1 MKESRVARD
10 RKIPSSEDMDEY
22 YHDDP
27 EIESPHS
34 RRFLT
39 RPIVAGLAL
48 IFGGA
53 LFFQTTLAANI
64 NIGNSSVQFGQGITQ
79 VVACTTGSSLT
90 VTPRASFINQSGSG
104 SFYFSSFTVSNI
116 PVGCDKESFTLRAYG
131 PSSST
136 PLAIFDTSVASAVI
150 YDNAGTYQSS
160 SGSTLSVTTNSSSSF
175 TATFTNP
182 VALGSSV
189 AKITLESSNGSAPF
203 DYNSIVFNPSSYL
216 MISPGIAP
224 GSGPFTIETWLK
236 TASSIHGGDII
247 GNANSSNSLSFILD
261 NANLLHIDGYGVT
274 AYNYTT
280 ATSLQPNT
288 WYHIA
293 ISRDA
298 SNKETVW
305 VNGVRSS
312 TGVQTDSI
320 NYSTYATGINWAYC
334 TWCVAGNSTFNGE
347 RITNL
352 RVVIGTALY
361 DPNSANITV
370 PTLPLSVVPNTK
382 LLLLFNDASSITTDS
397 SGNQTITNNGTTFV
411 SGQ

>member
-1 MKESRVARD
+1 
-10 RKIPSSEDMDEY
+10 
-22 YHDDP
+22 
-27 EIESPHS
+27 
-34 RRFLT
+34 
-39 RPIVAGLAL
+39 
-48 IFGGA
+48 
-53 LFFQTTLAANI
+53 
-64 NIGNSSVQFGQGITQ
+64 
-79 VVACTTGSSLT
+79 
-90 VTPRASFINQSGSG
+90 
-104 SFYFSSFTVSNI
+104 
-116 PVGCDKESFTLRAYG
+116 
-131 PSSST
+131 
-136 PLAIFDTSVASAVI
+136 
-150 YDNAGTYQSS
+150 
-160 SGSTLSVTTNSSSSF
+160 
-175 TATFTNP
+175 
-182 VALGSSV
+182 
-189 AKITLESSNGSAPF
+189 
-203 DYNSIVFNPSSYL
+203 
-216 MISPGIAP
+216 
-224 GSGPFTIETWLK
+224 
-236 TASSIHGGDII
+236 
-247 GNANSSNSLSFILD
+247 
-261 NANLLHIDGYGVT
+261 LLHNDGYRTT

-334 TWCVAGNSTFNGE
+334 TWCVAGSSTFNGE